1 MKTLT
6 ITATEIMTRRLIF
19 TSPETHVIDA
29 LEKLVAYKISGMP
42 VIDRNGQFVGRF
54 TERCAIAA
62 LDLGGLCCHSNVA
75 ARLRDV
81 KASELMNRS
90 TLVLKSDQDV
100 FHGINELV
108 TRKVSGAPVLDVDG
122 CLQGVFS
129 EQSAMHVFIGLCWE
143 QLPSS
148 RVSSWIDRHDGRQI
162 GESTG
167 LDEIIDRFQQTAY
180 RRLMV
185 VRNDQFM
192 GQVTRQDALQ
202 AALKMN
208 TEPLAASRLLTGAG
222 QIGLKTS
229 VAAWMH
235 GEAASIS
242 HTDDVLTIA
251 QRFLNSNA
259 RQLPVLEDGRI
270 DGQISRCDLLKA
282 VQKFF
287 PETNPTDGKAQ
298 PLYLTSIGKRNVHA
312 VT

>member
-19 TSPETHVIDA
+19 TSPESHVIDA
-29 LEKLVAYKISGMP
+29 LEKLVAYRISGMP

-62 LDLGGLCCHSNVA
+62 LDLGGLCCHSNALV
-75 ARLRDV
+75 RLRDV

-90 TLVLKSDQDV
+90 TLVLKSEQDV

-108 TRKVSGAPVLDVDG
+108 ARKASGAPVLDIDG
-122 CLQGVFS
+122 GLKGVFS

-162 GESTG
+162 SESTG
-167 LDEIIDRFQQTAY
+167 LDEIIDRFQQTAF

-185 VRNDQFM
+185 IRNGRYV
-192 GQVTRQDALQ
+192 GQVTRQDALH
-202 AALKMN
+202 AALRTN
-208 TEPLAASRLLTGAG
+208 TEPLAASRLTTGAG

-229 VAAWMH
+229 VEAWMH
-235 GEAASIS
+235 SETASVYQ
-242 HTDDVLTIA
+242 TDDVLAIA

-259 RQLPVLEDGRI
+259 RQLPVLDNGRI
-270 DGQISRCDLLKA
+270 DGQISRCDLLRA
-282 VQKFF
+282 VQRFF
-287 PETNPTDGKAQ
+287 PETNRNDGNVQ